1 MSITSVKQ
9 PNVCKLRNIFVN
21 YFRKIAYFR
30 KMCYYFLKMCYYFL
44 KTADLGGSYA
54 RSRIKR
60 THYENFK
67 KKD

>member
-1 MSITSVKQ
+1 MSIASVKQ

-30 KMCYYFLKMCYYFL
+30 KMCYYFLK
-44 KTADLGGSYA
+44 TADLGGSYA

-60 THYENFK
+60 THYENFRK
-67 KKD
+67 KN

>member
-9 PNVCKLRNIFVN
+9 PNVCKLRNIFVI

-30 KMCYYFLKMCYYFL
+30 KMCYYFR

-54 RSRIKR
+54 GIRIKR

>member
-1 MSITSVKQ
+1 MILAVEKYGAIKAPYVWKS
-9 PNVCKLRNIFVN
+9 RNIFVI

-30 KMCYYFLKMCYYFL
+30 KMCYYFL